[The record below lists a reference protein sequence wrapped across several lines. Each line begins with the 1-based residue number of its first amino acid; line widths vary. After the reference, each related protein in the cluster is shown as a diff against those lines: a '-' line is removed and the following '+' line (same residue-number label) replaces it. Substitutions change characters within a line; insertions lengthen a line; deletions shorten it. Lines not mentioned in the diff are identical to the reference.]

1 MLFKYSPVMVFK
13 CLFEGVRVFLSR
25 NVVYLFV
32 WVRYI
37 IITAMISSSKLI
49 CLSSVFWQISYF
61 LVSCGKNNN
70 WVISSSQFSLPATST
85 RDPLDP
91 PLRIR
96 GRTRHPHHP
105 MAVAWSLLPICDSV
119 SRFSFSSVAHSRSIW
134 MQECSAANLKHPMK
148 LRFRAIQTAEAS
160 ASRN

>member
-25 NVVYLFV
+25 NIVYLLV

-37 IITAMISSSKLI
+37 IITAMMSSNKLT
-49 CLSSVFWQISYF
+49 CLSSVFWQISSF
-61 LVSCGKNNN
+61 LVSCGKNHN
-70 WVISSSQFSLPATST
+70 WVMSSSQFSLLATST

-96 GRTRHPHHP
+96 GRTRRPHGRCLIASSH
-105 MAVAWSLLPICDSV
+105 LCGI

-134 MQECSAANLKHPMK
+134 MQECSAANPKHPMK
-148 LRFRAIQTAEAS
+148 LRFRAIQTVEAS